1 MKMRFFLFAFLFG
14 MGFVSCEKNNEIYF
28 PPNGLHGPNLLVKG
42 ASSVLTADENYSM
55 RADLSP
61 QSKLKVIFTNTSTYT
76 GPVANAPKWIISG
89 ENDWNVSS
97 YVSHVQEFSATRKA
111 TKADL
116 AIKFVNSPGTAKIE
130 FYENSNDVTKTI
142 MVTW

>member
-1 MKMRFFLFAFLFG
+1 MKTRFFIMAFLFG
-14 MGFVSCEKNNEIYF
+14 MGFTSCEKNNEIYF

-42 ASSVLTADENYSM
+42 ANSALAPNSNYSM

-61 QSKLKVIFTNTSTYT
+61 QSKLKVIFTNTSIYS

-97 YVSHVQEFSATRKA
+97 YVSHVQEFEATRRA
-111 TKADL
+111 SKADL
-116 AIKFVNSPGTAKIE
+116 ALNFVNSPGTAKIE
-130 FYENSNDVTKTI
+130 FYENSSQPTKTI
-142 MVTW
+142 IVTW

>member
-1 MKMRFFLFAFLFG
+1 MKSRFFLLAFLFG
-14 MGFVSCEKNNEIYF
+14 LGVSSCEKNNEIYF
-28 PPNGLHGPNLLVKG
+28 PPNGLHGPNLLIKG
-42 ASSVLTADENYSM
+42 ASSALTPNSNYSM

-76 GPVANAPKWIISG
+76 GPVANAPKWVISG

-116 AIKFVNSPGTAKIE
+116 AIKFMNSPGTAKIE
-130 FYENSNDVTKTI
+130 FYENSNEVTKTI